1 MIVRIVDLS
10 ATLKNGAVNDPPAQR
25 PYIIYSDHEAG
36 RDNMLSFFPGAA
48 AEDLPNGLG
57 WAFEGVMLGSHTG
70 THLDAPWHYHPTM
83 SGGQRAITIDEVP
96 LEWCYG
102 DGVKLDFSDKGDGYL
117 ITAADVE
124 AKLKEIGHELKE
136 GDIVF
141 IQSGADPYCESEE
154 YIVKGCGMG
163 RESTNYLTE
172 RGVHIVGTD
181 AWSWD
186 RPLPLVAKEFVQ
198 TRDKSIIWEGHF
210 AGIDRGYCHIEKL
223 TNLDKLP
230 ATGYKVACFPI
241 KIEGGSAG
249 WVRPVAIFED

>member
-10 ATLKNGAVNDPPAQR
+10 STLKNGAVNDPPAQR

-36 RDNMLSFFPGAA
+36 RDNMLSFYPGATA
-48 AEDLPNGLG
+48 ADLPNGLG

-124 AKLKEIGHELKE
+124 AKLKEIDHELKA
-136 GDIVF
+136 GDIVL
-141 IQSGADPYCESEE
+141 IQSGADPYCDSEE
-154 YIVKGCGMG
+154 YLVRGCGMG

-172 RGVHIVGTD
+172 RGVTIVGTD

-186 RPLPLVAKEFVQ
+186 RPLPLVAKEFVENH
-198 TRDKSIIWEGHF
+198 DKSVIWEGHF